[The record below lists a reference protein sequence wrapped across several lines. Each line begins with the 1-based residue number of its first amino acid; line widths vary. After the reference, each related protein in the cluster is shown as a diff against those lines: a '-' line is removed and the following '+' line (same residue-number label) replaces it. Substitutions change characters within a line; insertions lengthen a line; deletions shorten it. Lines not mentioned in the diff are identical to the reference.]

1 MTTIT
6 VTSVTKDSPGAGQ
19 VTIVGTYTDET
30 FGQPSQQ
37 TTVGEIPSG
46 NASFSRAHRLTDEA
60 HMCLRNGA
68 NGVAIDIASFSKICY
83 TLEGTLTYAPKFTTQ
98 ASNATATGYATLTSN
113 GTNVSNNDTV
123 TIGNKT
129 YTFKT
134 SLTPTEG
141 EVLIG
146 ADADASLLNL
156 IRAIN
161 HTGTP
166 DTDYKCAAAHT
177 QVSAASSVTAHAFLL
192 TSLVTG
198 LSANAY
204 ASTETAA
211 TLSFGAA
218 TFVVKGTFTVVIN
231 SEVSG
236 TTYAWYESADGTTY
250 GEALASA
257 GIYSGAT
264 TAALTITPSDASKN
278 GYYYKCIATNS
289 TGSTTGTARIFTVTA

>member
-19 VTIVGTYTDET
+19 VTIVGTYEDET
-30 FGQPSQQ
+30 FTQPAQQ
-37 TTVGEIPSG
+37 TTIGEIPAG
-46 NASFSRAHRLTDEA
+46 NASFSRAHRLTSEA
-60 HMCLRNGA
+60 HQCVRNGA
-68 NGVAIDIASFSKICY
+68 TGVAIPTESFSKICY
-83 TLEGTLTYAPKFTTQ
+83 TMENSLTYAPKVTTQ
-98 ASNATATGYATLTSN
+98 PSNATATGYATLTSN

-123 TIGNKT
+123 TIGSKT

-146 ADADASLLNL
+146 ANAAASLLNL

-166 DTDYKCAAAHT
+166 DTDYNCAAAHT
-177 QVSAASSVTAHAFLL
+177 QVSAASEVTSNAFLL

-198 LSANAY
+198 LSANSY

-218 TFVVKGTFTVVIN
+218 TFVVKATFTIVIN
-231 SEVSG
+231 SELSG
-236 TTYAWYESADGTTY
+236 TTYAWYESTDGTTY
-250 GEALASA
+250 GAALASS

-264 TAALTITPSDASKN
+264 SASLTITPSATTQN
-278 GYYYKCIATNS
+278 GYYYKCIATNA
-289 TGSTTGTARIFTVTA
+289 TGSTTATARILTVTA